1 MNLWLVSGDLNR
13 HFFRSGTPDSLP
25 ELVQVPM
32 GAVDRIELIG
42 SVQFHLPVVRANAE
56 LAPGEVIFQPHHVGA
71 DGSVNRRLI
80 RLASEGRI
88 VLSGPITSSE
98 AEAAAIRHQ
107 LNVERYYRNQR
118 AAEVRRM
125 CGTGSATTS
134 PSTSADEFARMVGS
148 SSQGRLP
155 LSYQGNSILH
165 WRTIADGRLG
175 SPSMDSSPE
184 SVRVSVGCFE
194 LPNFFSFLVVFGRC
208 PM

>member
-1 MNLWLVSGDLNR
+1 
-13 HFFRSGTPDSLP
+13 
-25 ELVQVPM
+25 M

-42 SVQFHLPVVRANAE
+42 SVQFHLPVDRANAE
-56 LAPGEVIFQPHHVGA
+56 LTSGEVIFQPHHVGA

-88 VLSGPITSSE
+88 VLSGPITSAE
-98 AEAAAIRHQ
+98 AEAAATRHQ
-107 LNVERYYRNQR
+107 LNVERYYRTRR
-118 AAEVRRM
+118 AVNKRQTFR
-125 CGTGSATTS
+125 TGSATTS

-194 LPNFFSFLVVFGRC
+194 LSNLFSFLVVFGRC